1 MGLLSTSSI
10 PTWLRIVIL
19 AVVGL
24 LIFFRGEL
32 GSEDAEVHESDTR
45 TGVVV
50 SVPDGAFFEY
60 DRLPRASLTSES
72 ILSAAFVVTDEVFN
86 SELMAPYD
94 ILHHSIFRNNTRY
107 IEPFIV
113 SETGEVLTTFEGIAV
128 APHYSFDNAPPIDIL
143 LIPSTNGSMSRD
155 LENPRYMEWLRE
167 AVARARF
174 VVTLCDGAFPL
185 AETGALNGR
194 IATTFP
200 GDRDQFARRYPD
212 IDVKYDVRFVHD
224 GKFITSVGGG
234 MSYEPALYLTE
245 LLYGREDAIE
255 TATGLVWDWNLDA
268 VPHLKVSR

>member
-19 AVVGL
+19 AAVGL

-32 GSEDAEVHESDTR
+32 GSEDAEVNESDIR
-45 TGVVV
+45 TGAMD
-50 SVPDGAFFEY
+50 SVPDGASFEY

-185 AETGALNGR
+185 AETGALDGR
-194 IATTFP
+194 IVTTFP

-255 TATGLVWDWNLDA
+255 TAAGLVWDWNLDA